1 MYAAPRNLCGKWSRQ
16 MSGKDQRSFERIPNT
31 DLPIIFR
38 SMLVDI
44 GEHKNICAE
53 TVDVSTTGV
62 GLTLSLS
69 PEILEGQSHIIL
81 HSSDQRYKFRG
92 QIVHVEKLSDGFYR
106 LGIVLNY

>member
-1 MYAAPRNLCGKWSRQ
+1 MP
-16 MSGKDQRSFERIPNT
+16 KDENRSFERIPNS

-38 SMLVDI
+38 SLLIDI
-44 GEHKNICAE
+44 GENKNLCAE

-62 GLTLSLS
+62 GITLSLS
-69 PEILEGQSHIIL
+69 PKTLEGENHIIL

-92 QIVHVEKLSDGFYR
+92 HIVHVKKLSKELFR

>member
-1 MYAAPRNLCGKWSRQ
+1 
-16 MSGKDQRSFERIPNT
+16 MSGKEQRAFERIPND

-38 SMLVDI
+38 SLLIDI
-44 GEHKNICAE
+44 GEHKNLCAD

-62 GLTLSLS
+62 GITLPLS
-69 PEILEGQSHIIL
+69 PEILEGESHIVL

-92 QIVHVEKLSDGFYR
+92 HIVHVEKLSDELYR